1 MSEAADLFRAGLER
15 FGDGDLDGYLELL
28 SDDVEVEFPFAP
40 PAVPSGCAD
49 ARTSAAI
56 SSRCSPASP
65 TTRSPALSSTRPTSP
80 GPSSPR

>member
-1 MSEAADLFRAGLER
+1 MSETADLFRAGLER

-28 SDDVEVEFPFAP
+28 SDDVEVEFPSLR
-40 PAVPSGCAD
+40 PAVPSTCAD

-56 SSRCSPASP
+56 SSRCSHASP
-65 TTRSPALSSTRPTSP
+65 TTRSPAWSSTRPTSP